1 MTPAIF
7 TLTVAIIMTPNA
19 EVRQREYP
27 WKNTVEFTGTHSEC
41 INEGL
46 SIARQYA
53 QNHDIRHRVHQSWNL
68 RSVDIDCE
76 VVRYPY
82 SVMKAMGER

>member
-19 EVRQREYP
+19 DVRQREYP

-41 INEGL
+41 VNEGL
-46 SIARQYA
+46 SIARQYV
-53 QNHDIRHRVHQSWNL
+53 QNHDVRNRVSQSWNM
-68 RSVDIDCE
+68 RSIDIDCE
-76 VVRYPY
+76 LIGYPY
-82 SVMKAMGER
+82 SVKKAMMK